1 MSKDIYGVFDVHP
14 EDVIQPDWCEKL
26 PDKTGEAV
34 RFFDSINGV
43 QQAVIDCSKGDW
55 SFKTKFGPD
64 QRTLTIGSIGV
75 VYRVAASDELME
87 YVQQNRQKSANSSY
101 LFTSVLPVDAIQDIV
116 AIVPEDTLHE
126 MQIIELH
133 DAQKNVKM
141 RREDMLPLDEILK
154 NSKQQQLNAFD
165 ASVPRYRSAMRMLYG
180 SNGFITHPK
189 MNNDYAMFETL
200 MKNIFESGRANIE
213 YVFHTP
219 EFYSIYENQV
229 LSGEQSKPQKRQLL
243 AAKDVLSAV
252 AKLADKQGDFKM
264 RSFLYSMQNQVNKEL
279 SQLDPPKPQ
288 PAASE
293 SFAF

>member
-14 EDVIQPDWCEKL
+14 EDVMQQDWREKL

-55 SFKTKFGPD
+55 SFKTHFGPD

-75 VYRVAASDELME
+75 VYRVAASDELMD
-87 YVQQNRQKSANSSY
+87 YVSKNRQKAANSSY

-116 AIVPEDTLHE
+116 VIIPEDTLHE
-126 MQIIELH
+126 MEIIELH
-133 DAQKNVKM
+133 DAQKNIKM
-141 RREDMLPLDEILK
+141 RRENMIPLDELLQ
-154 NSKQQQLNAFD
+154 NSKPQQLNAFD
-165 ASVPRYRSAMRMLYG
+165 ASVERHRSAMRMLYG
-180 SNGFITHPK
+180 AKGFITHPK
-189 MNNDYAMFETL
+189 MRDDYAMFETV

-213 YVFHTP
+213 YVFHAP
-219 EFYSIYENQV
+219 EFYSTYEGAV
-229 LSGEQSKPQKRQLL
+229 LAGEQIQSQKRQLT
-243 AAKDVLSAV
+243 ATKEVLNAV
-252 AKLADKQGDFKM
+252 AKLADRQGDFKM

-279 SQLDPPKPQ
+279 ANLEPPKPAN
-288 PAASE
+288 PAE